1 MAAIPPD
8 VVEGLRWA
16 SLGAGTLLI
25 AGFETFQRH
34 RQTARQR
41 HITMR
46 ERWLDSIFA
55 RPGQEIIAVQ
65 TIRNSLMA
73 ATIVASTTV
82 IALMGT
88 ISLIGPVAVHLAL
101 KVAVGPGE
109 TAVHPIQLAVGGLL
123 VATLFTSFLFATQS
137 ARFYNHL
144 GYLAGFGGHATDD
157 DRRQAKRYV
166 ALAGRYYSDSLRT
179 LIYLAP
185 LIAGILEPMAV
196 VFGAGVI
203 ILTLRWFD
211 RGAPHRND

>member
-1 MAAIPPD
+1 M
-8 VVEGLRWA
+8 EGLRWT
-16 SLGAGTLLI
+16 SLGVGALAIT
-25 AGFETFQRH
+25 GFEFLQRH

-109 TAVHPIQLAVGGLL
+109 SAVHPIPLAVGGLL

-144 GYLAGFGGHATDD
+144 GYLAGFGPLATDE
-157 DRRQAKRYV
+157 DRHQARRYV

-179 LIYLAP
+179 LVYLAP

-196 VFGAGVI
+196 VFGAAI
-203 ILTLRWFD
+203 IVLTLRWFD
-211 RGAPHRND
+211 RGAPQPND